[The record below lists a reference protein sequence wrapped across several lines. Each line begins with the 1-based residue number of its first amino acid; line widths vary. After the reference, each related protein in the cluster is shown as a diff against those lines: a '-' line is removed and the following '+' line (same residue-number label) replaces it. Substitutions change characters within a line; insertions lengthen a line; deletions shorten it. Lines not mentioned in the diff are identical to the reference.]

1 MEKNELS
8 KLAHRLW
15 KQKSLYERALEL
27 TEMSLIDENYICML
41 NEILKEI
48 KEINEDFIEKR
59 IKEL

>member
-8 KLAHRLW
+8 KLAHILW

-48 KEINEDFIEKR
+48 KEINKDFIEKR